1 MKMVDKEKD
10 VFEQQKVI
18 EGENPK
24 MLEHAIDADE
34 AMKAYSDH
42 EGGIVAL
49 DESTNKRLLRKI
61 DMNILPV
68 WLPRISWEFI
78 MPNN

>member
-10 VFEQQKVI
+10 VPEQQKVI
-18 EGENPK
+18 QSENPK
-24 MLEHAIDADE
+24 MLKHSNDADE

-42 EGGIVAL
+42 EGGIIAL
-49 DESTNKRLLRKI
+49 DESTKKRLLRKI

-68 WLPRISWEFI
+68 
-78 MPNN
+78 